1 VSGIVAIVPIRSFR
15 DGKTRLASAIEPA
28 DRERIVRSMF
38 GAVIAAA
45 EESEAVERIVVVTP
59 DEAIERAALARGV
72 EAVRQPAD
80 RPGLNASLDIG
91 REYARSIG
99 AEGMVI
105 LFGDLPLLEAEDVR
119 SLVGRDAQVVI
130 ATDRHGSGTN
140 ALLLRFG
147 GPDFEFQF
155 GLDSR
160 QKHFDEAERLGIN
173 AVTFVS
179 VGTAFDLDTIDDLE
193 KLTLDGREL
202 PEWFKLA
209 IGGLE
214 EKSA

>member
-38 GAVIAAA
+38 SAVIDAA
-45 EESEAVERIVVVTP
+45 EGSGVIERIVVVTP
-59 DEAIERAALARGV
+59 DEAIERAALHRGI
-72 EAVRQPAD
+72 EALLQPAE
-80 RPGLNASLDIG
+80 RPGLNAAVDIG
-91 REYARSIG
+91 REYARSVN
-99 AEGMVI
+99 AEGMLV
-105 LFGDLPLLEAEDVR
+105 LFGDLPLLAVEDVR
-119 SLVGRDAQVVI
+119 SLVARDAKVVI
-130 ATDRHGSGTN
+130 ASDRHGSGTN

-147 GPDFEFQF
+147 GPEFAFHF
-155 GLDSR
+155 GTDSR
-160 QKHFDEAERLGIN
+160 QKHFEEAERLGID
-173 AVTFVS
+173 AVPFVS

-209 IGGLE
+209 IRGLE

>member
-38 GAVIAAA
+38 SAVIDAA
-45 EESEAVERIVVVTP
+45 EGSGVIERIVVVTP
-59 DEAIERAALARGV
+59 DEAIERAALHRGI
-72 EAVRQPAD
+72 EAVRQPAE
-80 RPGLNASLDIG
+80 RPGLNAALDIG
-91 REYARSIG
+91 REHARSVD
-99 AEGMVI
+99 ADGMLV

-119 SLVGRDAQVVI
+119 SLVARDAKVVI
-130 ATDRHGSGTN
+130 ASDRHGSGTN

-147 GPDFEFQF
+147 GPEFAFHF
-155 GLDSR
+155 GIDSR
-160 QKHFDEAERLGIN
+160 QKHFEEAERLGID
-173 AVTFVS
+173 AVPFVS

-202 PEWFKLA
+202 PEWFNLA
-209 IGGLE
+209 IRGLE